1 MDACGKETSPER
13 IDYDERKRKETSQ
26 SESIVMARASE
37 EGPAD
42 TTLGRGGSA
51 AHMVDMTR
59 RSDLPE
65 GRADTLGRGGSAAHM
80 VNMARCSDLA
90 EGRADA
96 IGPRR
101 QRSAT

>member
-1 MDACGKETSPER
+1 M
-13 IDYDERKRKETSQ
+13 
-26 SESIVMARASE
+26 MARASE
-37 EGPAD
+37 EGRAD

-59 RSDLPE
+59 RSDL
-65 GRADTLGRGGSAAHM
+65 
-80 VNMARCSDLA
+80 A

-101 QRSAT
+101 